1 MENSETQ
8 FSSLISK
15 IKIFFEI
22 NKLEQFSID
31 CLIKDKIQLQTFY
44 KKLKKVILPYTVI
57 NNLLENPK
65 NFFLNIKKESKEI
78 MKKYILLDD
87 KNILLFQ
94 YFIQQA
100 YDKKIEIIIFQFFL
114 VLLVIN

>member
-31 CLIKDKIQLQTFY
+31 CLIKDKIQLQNFY

-65 NFFLNIKKESKEI
+65 KFFLKW
-78 MKKYILLDD
+78 LLL
-87 KNILLFQ
+87 NS
-94 YFIQQA
+94 
-100 YDKKIEIIIFQFFL
+100 
-114 VLLVIN
+114 

>member
-31 CLIKDKIQLQTFY
+31 CLI
-44 KKLKKVILPYTVI
+44 
-57 NNLLENPK
+57 
-65 NFFLNIKKESKEI
+65 
-78 MKKYILLDD
+78 
-87 KNILLFQ
+87 
-94 YFIQQA
+94 
-100 YDKKIEIIIFQFFL
+100 
-114 VLLVIN
+114 